1 MDGGAA
7 AAPSGGSEAGADGG
21 GESTSPTPDT
31 ITDTEDLPIAPVYGM
46 YTKRRRNCFYEGF
59 NTCRNG

>member
-21 GESTSPTPDT
+21 GEATSPTPDT
-31 ITDTEDLPIAPVYGM
+31 LTDTQDLPIAPVYGM
-46 YTKRRRNCFYEGF
+46 GRFSRAYCFSEGYRKCRR
-59 NTCRNG
+59 